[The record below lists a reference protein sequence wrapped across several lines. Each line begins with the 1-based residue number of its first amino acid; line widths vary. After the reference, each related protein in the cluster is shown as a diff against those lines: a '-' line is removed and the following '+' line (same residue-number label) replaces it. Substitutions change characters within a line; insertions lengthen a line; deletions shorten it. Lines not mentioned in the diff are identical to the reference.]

1 MMRCV
6 GAVCLLGLLAG
17 ARGAQVVVFGD
28 SWATGARTAFTDM
41 FDNHGANVTVDN
53 RGVGGTFAEGW
64 AETPNAL
71 RDAVSANPDATH
83 VWLSLGGN
91 DGILRL
97 ATGQR
102 PISEITEV
110 TVGFLRV
117 ILDPL
122 FEAHPHIQLLVFG
135 YEIIDLGGL
144 VCGLMGLV
152 LLPECSGSIAC
163 INGGPGMEPRGTYAL
178 QDAANEL
185 QNLYPTNV
193 VSIDLRGSMQ
203 EASGTVAPP
212 FPNLDSFTPTAL
224 MGDCIHPNY
233 NGYSALLERSWQIYW
248 SRYFPGSATPTRNAT
263 AMAMR
268 AASEDGAREGSLVQ
282 PLDEAEYRRQAARL
296 GIGPQKIEQVV
307 AWHRNHTQSLLH

>member
-1 MMRCV
+1 M
-6 GAVCLLGLLAG
+6 
-17 ARGAQVVVFGD
+17 
-28 SWATGARTAFTDM
+28 
-41 FDNHGANVTVDN
+41 DN

-71 RDAVSANPDATH
+71 RDAVTANPDATH

-102 PISEITEV
+102 PIAEITEV

-152 LLPECSGSIAC
+152 LLPECSGSAAC

-185 QNLYPTNV
+185 ENLYPSNV

-203 EASGTVAPP
+203 EASGTVV
-212 FPNLDSFTPTAL
+212 SS
-224 MGDCIHPNY
+224 
-233 NGYSALLERSWQIYW
+233 SAVLLGNANACA
-248 SRYFPGSATPTRNAT
+248 SR
-263 AMAMR
+263 
-268 AASEDGAREGSLVQ
+268 
-282 PLDEAEYRRQAARL
+282 
-296 GIGPQKIEQVV
+296 
-307 AWHRNHTQSLLH
+307 